1 MSFCHQLLSSSSSIA
16 GGRSQ
21 PKRASRSLKT
31 HHRTVTA
38 SSASSSSSSSS
49 SSSFSH
55 SFKRALEDFGYE
67 DDEDDDDD
75 DTGKADGVV
84 KRTRMNAQRHAT
96 NGTTSLHRRRRRDV
110 LFRSSSAFVVAS
122 VFGSDEMTNRAEA
135 IESGF
140 ISDAWESFGGG
151 GPADLTF
158 PESFQGEWLVNATLT
173 DVDLP
178 EGADVVSNIESVN
191 RAKNDVGRPTSYPL
205 RFVRNSRNE
214 VILDRAWNTEKL
226 AEYTMNV
233 KNGSVFTDIDWNLD
247 DPNVMKCSLADGKTI
262 YFKVTAR
269 SETEDDSRK
278 RRFETSE
285 LAEVVFNDYEGSGT
299 DPNVKR
305 TRTYTKWLW
314 RDQKDAQTGQPL
326 IVCTQIVLDY
336 LTPFSSGNGNADE
349 TFMRVAGRPV
359 TVYTYKLAMFKTG
372 PGLTV
377 GTA

>member
-1 MSFCHQLLSSSSSIA
+1 MSSMPSMAKFIARNHPSRAASS
-16 GGRSQ
+16 R
-21 PKRASRSLKT
+21 LKT
-31 HHRTVTA
+31 HRRPIIT
-38 SSASSSSSSSS
+38 ASSSSSSSS
-49 SSSFSH
+49 H
-55 SFKRALEDFGYE
+55 PFKHAFEEFGY
-67 DDEDDDDD
+67 DDDDD
-75 DTGKADGVV
+75 DDNNNNNFEKKEAGEVWMM
-84 KRTRMNAQRHAT
+84 MNGQSRHAR
-96 NGTTSLHRRRRRDV
+96 NRTTSLHRRRRDV
-110 LFRSSSAFVVAS
+110 LLASTSAALVVAS
-122 VFGSDEMTNRAEA
+122 VFGSNETTNRAEA

-151 GPADLTF
+151 GPSDLTF

-178 EGADVVSNIESVN
+178 EGAEVVSNIESVN
-191 RAKNDVGRPTSYPL
+191 RAKKDVGRPTSYPL

-233 KNGSVFTDIDWNLD
+233 KNGSVFTSIDWNLD

-314 RDQKDAQTGQPL
+314 RDEKDAQAGQPL

-349 TFMRVAGRPV
+349 TFIRVAGKPV

-372 PGLTV
+372 PGYTV
-377 GTA
+377 GSA